1 MPSPV
6 TGTEEL
12 ADQQRARRLIDGHL
26 TAAGWQVQHRK
37 DLNLFVGPG
46 VREVGP
52 SRRRR
57 RPACT
62 TRPPA
67 PTAPTARW
75 LGGRHQDRDVR
86 DKAAPTSHAPLS
98 KVPPPLVR

>member
-46 VREVGP
+46 VQSARSGRPGVDAGP
-52 SRRRR
+52 RA
-57 RPACT
+57 RP
-62 TRPPA
+62 
-67 PTAPTARW
+67 
-75 LGGRHQDRDVR
+75 
-86 DKAAPTSHAPLS
+86 
-98 KVPPPLVR
+98 